1 MRNERRKSG
10 TGEGDEEREIFVLRN
25 MKIDGVALV
34 PRGANNRV
42 FVLAKNAGEQ
52 PAMKLNRSAKE
63 AAVPAMQGCLD
74 KAMSAYALIT
84 GAEVDDSAED
94 AEGQVAVLF
103 KMLSEESGQYADR
116 FGKKKKPEMDKA
128 DGVAAA
134 AAAAAAASVEAA
146 SAIDVAKAGRK
157 FSAANLG
164 RLKALRDSN
173 RSAADELDKL
183 ISSAEADTD
192 GTAAAASVA
201 SPPVVMSSVAAP
213 PVAKSIAD
221 QVAEGVQAALTAV
234 FAKAAP
240 PVASTQTQSETTQ
253 TRVIAAPTGVEP
265 EGGARNSVRSRSA
278 QNDLFAAP
286 DFGAAVGRLA
296 STSKH

>member
-1 MRNERRKSG
+1 MRNERRESG
-10 TGEGDEEREIFVLRN
+10 TGEGDEEREIFVLKN

-74 KAMSAYALIT
+74 KAMSAYALVT
-84 GAEVDDSAED
+84 GAEVDDSVED
-94 AEGQVAVLF
+94 AGEVAGLF
-103 KMLSEESGQYADR
+103 KALSEESGQYADK
-116 FGKKKKPEMDKA
+116 FGKKKKPASEMDKA
-128 DGVAAA
+128 EGAAG
-134 AAAAAAASVEAA
+134 ASAEAA
-146 SAIDVAKAGRK
+146 GAIDVAKAGRK

-173 RSAADELDKL
+173 RTAADELDKL
-183 ISSAEADTD
+183 ISSAEADAD
-192 GTAAAASVA
+192 GASAAAG
-201 SPPVVMSSVAAP
+201 VAAP
-213 PVAKSIAD
+213 PVTKSIAE
-221 QVAEGVQAALTAV
+221 QIAEGVQAALTAA

-240 PVASTQTQSETTQ
+240 SAASAQAQSETTQ
-253 TRVIAAPTGVEP
+253 TRVIAAPAGVEAD
-265 EGGARNSVRSRSA
+265 GGARSNAARNRAA
-278 QNDLFAAP
+278 QNDLFAAA

-296 STSKH
+296 STGKN